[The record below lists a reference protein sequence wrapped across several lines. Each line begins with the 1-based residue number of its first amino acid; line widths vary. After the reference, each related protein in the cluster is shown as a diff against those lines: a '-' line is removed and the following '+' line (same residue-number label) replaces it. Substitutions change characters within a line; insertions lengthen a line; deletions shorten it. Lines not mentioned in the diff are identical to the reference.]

1 MLQVL
6 QVLFEASLRKSA
18 SPQQSLKVNF
28 HFAFLDEPSGLRPS
42 AARAIFDL
50 LVQRDRIHIINFI
63 KKGFKMKKD
72 QNLMAM
78 DAQRMTSLEIAAV
91 TGKPHGDVLKAIR
104 KMEKAWEQECGGNFS
119 LTSEKVD
126 MPQGGVRLIPVFSL
140 TKTECLYVAT
150 KFNDAARARLVLRWQ
165 QLEKDVR
172 CKPQKLLV
180 TEREIL
186 QQGDAI
192 RRQQIGDEN
201 APADGCLTV
210 SDIAKMFDISVKAL
224 NKKLVDEG
232 VQFWNGG
239 RYKLTPK
246 YAGRGLA
253 QDRAFHYYSLEG
265 EKKERAYLVWTPI
278 GMEFIRTIV

>member
-1 MLQVL
+1 
-6 QVLFEASLRKSA
+6 
-18 SPQQSLKVNF
+18 
-28 HFAFLDEPSGLRPS
+28 
-42 AARAIFDL
+42 
-50 LVQRDRIHIINFI
+50 
-63 KKGFKMKKD
+63 MKKN
-72 QNLMAM
+72 QNLMTM

-119 LTSEKVD
+119 LTSEKVE

-140 TKTECLYVAT
+140 TKIECLYVAT

-165 QLEKDVR
+165 QLEQER
-172 CKPQKLLV
+172 APHPQCSQKLLV
-180 TEREIL
+180 TEKEIL

-192 RRQQIGDEN
+192 RRQQIGEEN

-210 SDIAKMFDISVKAL
+210 SDIAKMLDKSVKAL
-224 NKKLVDEG
+224 NKKLVEEG

-246 YAGRGLA
+246 YAERGLA
-253 QDRAFHYYSLEG
+253 QDRSFHYYSLEG

>member
-1 MLQVL
+1 MLQDLQVL
-6 QVLFEASLRKSA
+6 Y
-18 SPQQSLKVNF
+18 
-28 HFAFLDEPSGLRPS
+28 
-42 AARAIFDL
+42 DL

-72 QNLMAM
+72 QNL
-78 DAQRMTSLEIAAV
+78 I
-91 TGKPHGDVLKAIR
+91 
-104 KMEKAWEQECGGNFS
+104 QECGGNFS

-150 KFNDAARARLVLRWQ
+150 KFNDAARARLVLRWK

-180 TEREIL
+180 TEKEIL

-210 SDIAKMFDISVKAL
+210 SDIAKMLDLSVKAL
-224 NKKLVDEG
+224 NKKLVNEG

>member
-1 MLQVL
+1 MEQ
-6 QVLFEASLRKSA
+6 
-18 SPQQSLKVNF
+18 N
-28 HFAFLDEPSGLRPS
+28 
-42 AARAIFDL
+42 
-50 LVQRDRIHIINFI
+50 
-63 KKGFKMKKD
+63 

-78 DAQRMTSLEIAAV
+78 DARRMTSLEIAAV

-150 KFNDAARARLVLRWQ
+150 KFNDAARARLVLRWE
-165 QLEKDVR
+165 QLERERIQLEDGSAHGGQSP
-172 CKPQKLLV
+172 CALLG

-186 QQGDAI
+186 QQSDAI

-210 SDIAKMFDISVKAL
+210 SDIAKMLDTSVKAL
-224 NKKLVDEG
+224 NKKLVKEG

-246 YAGRGLA
+246 YAERGLA

>member
-1 MLQVL
+1 
-6 QVLFEASLRKSA
+6 
-18 SPQQSLKVNF
+18 
-28 HFAFLDEPSGLRPS
+28 
-42 AARAIFDL
+42 
-50 LVQRDRIHIINFI
+50 
-63 KKGFKMKKD
+63 MKND
-72 QNLMAM
+72 QNVVAM
-78 DAQRMTSLEIAAV
+78 DAGRMTSLEIAAV

-165 QLEKDVR
+165 QLESEKFFAEQSGKAERRVKSEEFATAQR
-172 CKPQKLLV
+172 LLV
-180 TEREIL
+180 TEKEIL

-192 RRQQIGDEN
+192 RRQQIVDEN
-201 APADGCLTV
+201 AAADGCLTV
-210 SDIAKMFDISVKAL
+210 SDIARMLDTSVKAL
-224 NKKLVDEG
+224 NKKLVEEG

-246 YAGRGLA
+246 YAERGLA
-253 QDRAFHYYSLEG
+253 QDRSFHYYSLEG

>member
-1 MLQVL
+1 
-6 QVLFEASLRKSA
+6 
-18 SPQQSLKVNF
+18 
-28 HFAFLDEPSGLRPS
+28 
-42 AARAIFDL
+42 
-50 LVQRDRIHIINFI
+50 
-63 KKGFKMKKD
+63 MKQN
-72 QNLMAM
+72 QNLMTM

-165 QLEKDVR
+165 QLERATALNDKGKMINDNG
-172 CKPQKLLV
+172 QKLLV
-180 TEREIL
+180 TEKEIL

-210 SDIAKMFDISVKAL
+210 SDIAKMLDTSVKAL
-224 NKKLVDEG
+224 NKKLVEKG

-246 YAGRGLA
+246 YAERGLA

-278 GMEFIRTIV
+278 GMEFIRSIV

>member
-1 MLQVL
+1 
-6 QVLFEASLRKSA
+6 
-18 SPQQSLKVNF
+18 
-28 HFAFLDEPSGLRPS
+28 
-42 AARAIFDL
+42 
-50 LVQRDRIHIINFI
+50 
-63 KKGFKMKKD
+63 MKKD

-150 KFNDAARARLVLRWQ
+150 KFNDAARARLVLRWE
-165 QLEKDVR
+165 QLERERIQLEDGSALR
-172 CKPQKLLV
+172 GQSLSDSLCYSQQGQSPHALLV
-180 TEREIL
+180 TEKEIL

-210 SDIAKMFDISVKAL
+210 SDIAKMLDTSVKAL
-224 NKKLVDEG
+224 NKKLVEKG

-246 YAGRGLA
+246 YAERGLA

-278 GMEFIRTIV
+278 GMEFIRSIV